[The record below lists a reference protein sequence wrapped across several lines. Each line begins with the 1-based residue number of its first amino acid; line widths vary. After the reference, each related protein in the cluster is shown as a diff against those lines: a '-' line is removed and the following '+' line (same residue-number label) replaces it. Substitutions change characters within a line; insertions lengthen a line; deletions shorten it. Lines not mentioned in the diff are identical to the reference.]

1 MAGDDGL
8 CFKSSDP
15 VGCYN
20 IDVWDMM
27 IQSLASGIK
36 FGTDTYYCLK
46 NAHITDCAIKNV
58 NRCGISLE
66 TVDGAEVENVT
77 FERIDMTDVGAPVYI
92 TVGARNRLPR
102 GVLPSAKA
110 A

>member
-46 NAHITDCAIKNV
+46 NAHISDCAIKNV

-77 FERIDMTDVGAPVYI
+77 FERIDMTDVGA
-92 TVGARNRLPR
+92 A
-102 GVLPSAKA
+102 
-110 A
+110 